1 MARVVVAEDDPK
13 QAALIAMYLK
23 NEGHSV
29 VVTGDGREAL
39 EQVRRRHPDLV
50 LLDVMMP
57 HVDGLDVCRILRYES
72 DVPIIMITA
81 RSTENDLLLGLD
93 LGADDYVT
101 KPFSPRELM
110 GRVRSLLRRSRAG
123 DPDEDRLGI
132 GDLVIDRR
140 RHRVTVGGDEVSLTP
155 REFSVLETLARHPG
169 RAYSR
174 LELLQSAFGFDY
186 DGLERTIDVHVL
198 NLRKKI
204 EADPGHPVFI
214 RTVRGVGYAF
224 AEPDETGSTSPAGNS

>member
-1 MARVVVAEDDPK
+1 MARVVVAEDDAR
-13 QAALIAMYLK
+13 QAALITMYLE

-39 EQVRRRHPDLV
+39 EQVRRRRPDLV

-110 GRVRSLLRRSRAG
+110 GRVRSLLRRSRAAAA
-123 DPDEDRLGI
+123 EEELLEL
-132 GDLVIDRR
+132 GDLVIDRG
-140 RHRVTVGGDEVSLTP
+140 RHRVTVGGLEVPLTP
-155 REFSVLETLARHPG
+155 REFSVLEVLARHPG

-174 LELLQSAFGFDY
+174 MELLQSAFGFDY

-204 EADPGHPVFI
+204 EPDPAQPIYI

-224 AEPDETGSTSPAGNS
+224 AEPEHLAPGAGEAP